1 MQRQKKNV
9 SGQMGSMSLTAQ
21 SPPDSGK
28 NHSRAFAAFAA
39 FAGNEI
45 IGEILS

>member
-1 MQRQKKNV
+1 MC
-9 SGQMGSMSLTAQ
+9 LIAQ

-28 NHSRAFAAFAA
+28 NHSRAFAAFA
-39 FAGNEI
+39 GNEI